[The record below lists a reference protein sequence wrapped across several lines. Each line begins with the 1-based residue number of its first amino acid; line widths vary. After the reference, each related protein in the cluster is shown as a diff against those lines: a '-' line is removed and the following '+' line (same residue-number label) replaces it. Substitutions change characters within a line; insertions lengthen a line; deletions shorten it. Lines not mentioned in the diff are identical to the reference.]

1 MIIVFL
7 WPLWALGQ
15 MPVAAPTWGQK
26 IEVASSGGIN
36 IEVRPWRGCS
46 ATRWDYVDD
55 PSAAIND
62 AGFVAVAW
70 ADQQSRDVYL
80 HMYAPDGRLLFKQ
93 PVNISNNGST
103 FSWLPKMI
111 ITSTDPIRVYVLWQ
125 EIIDNGG
132 THCGDILFAR
142 SLDGGQ
148 TFETPLNLS
157 NDAAGSGKG
166 RVNRNGWSNGSLD
179 LVLGPE
185 GNLYATWTEYE
196 GTLWF
201 SRSTD
206 QGATFSAPK
215 PIANTGDAKPARD
228 PALATDAQGTIYL
241 AWAEGDNPTG
251 DIQFTKST
259 DQGQTFS
266 KPIIAY
272 HDSDYSDAP
281 SLLVD
286 SHGTLHLIY
295 NELSIRPQ
303 GCLVNGLLHYL
314 RSADGGQTFV
324 KVNSISDPEKDFFIP
339 KNMGMDGRGT
349 VYVVWYIWDRGC
361 TGEEKPRGMGFSYST
376 DGGQT
381 FASPSVVPDSDDL
394 TLNIGFEG
402 WSGGQRIAVNK
413 TGAIAVVFG
422 TFKKDVDSHIWLIR
436 GQAAQ
441 K

>member
-228 PALATDAQGTIYL
+228 PAL
-241 AWAEGDNPTG
+241 
-251 DIQFTKST
+251 
-259 DQGQTFS
+259 
-266 KPIIAY
+266 
-272 HDSDYSDAP
+272 
-281 SLLVD
+281 
-286 SHGTLHLIY
+286 
-295 NELSIRPQ
+295 
-303 GCLVNGLLHYL
+303 
-314 RSADGGQTFV
+314 
-324 KVNSISDPEKDFFIP
+324 
-339 KNMGMDGRGT
+339 
-349 VYVVWYIWDRGC
+349 
-361 TGEEKPRGMGFSYST
+361 
-376 DGGQT
+376 
-381 FASPSVVPDSDDL
+381 
-394 TLNIGFEG
+394 
-402 WSGGQRIAVNK
+402 
-413 TGAIAVVFG
+413 
-422 TFKKDVDSHIWLIR
+422 
-436 GQAAQ
+436 
-441 K
+441 